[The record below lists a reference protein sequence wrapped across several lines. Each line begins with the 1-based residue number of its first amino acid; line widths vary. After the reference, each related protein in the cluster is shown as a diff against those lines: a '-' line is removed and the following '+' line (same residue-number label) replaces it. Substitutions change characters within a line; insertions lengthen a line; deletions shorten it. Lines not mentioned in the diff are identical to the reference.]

1 MVYDIAQ
8 LVNVL
13 QAVILTEGDKMVKT
27 PTYYVFKMFSC
38 HQNGE
43 LLESTLNSSK
53 IGLEDQY
60 MVPNLHESVSRGKD
74 GKIHITLG
82 NLSCTDAYDVT
93 SSLMGEN
100 IKSVK
105 ATVLAGKM
113 DDYNTFDQ
121 PDVVFEKAFDDIS
134 FEGDKIT
141 FKIPA
146 SSVMHIEV
154 EI

>member
-1 MVYDIAQ
+1 
-8 LVNVL
+8 
-13 QAVILTEGDKMVKT
+13 
-27 PTYYVFKMFSC
+27 
-38 HQNGE
+38 
-43 LLESTLNSSK
+43 
-53 IGLEDQY
+53 
-60 MVPNLHESVSRGKD
+60 
-74 GKIHITLG
+74 
-82 NLSCTDAYDVT
+82 
-93 SSLMGEN
+93 LMGAS

-105 ATVLAGKM
+105 ATVLAGRM
-113 DDYNTFDQ
+113 DDHNTFDQ

>member
-1 MVYDIAQ
+1 MANIAQ

-13 QAVILTEGDKMVKT
+13 QAVILTEGDKMIKT
-27 PTYYVFKMFSC
+27 PTYYVFKMYSC
-38 HQNGE
+38 HQDGT
-43 LLESTLNSSK
+43 LVESSVKTDK

-60 MVPNLHESVSRGKD
+60 MVPNLHESVSKDKD

-82 NLSCTDAYDVT
+82 NLSCSEAYDV
-93 SSLMGEN
+93 SSTLMGN
-100 IKSVK
+100 SIKSVK
-105 ATVLAGKM
+105 ASVVGGKM
-113 DDYNTFDQ
+113 DDHNTFDA
-121 PDVVFEKAFDDIS
+121 PDVVSEKAFDAIS
-134 FEGDKIT
+134 FEGDKLS